1 MNTNTT
7 NTSNA
12 EKTSELKT
20 LIEQKSPVNK
30 SLIKKEENTAN
41 INNNENENSI
51 LKEYYAPLKYQHFH
65 DETL

>member
-1 MNTNTT
+1 MNTNT
-7 NTSNA
+7 SNV
-12 EKTSELKT
+12 ENISDIKT
-20 LIEQKSPVNK
+20 LNDKKSPVNK

-41 INNNENENSI
+41 INYNENSI

>member
-1 MNTNTT
+1 MNT

-12 EKTSELKT
+12 ENTYDIKT
-20 LIEQKSPVNK
+20 LIEEKSSVNK

-41 INNNENENSI
+41 INNNENSI

>member
-1 MNTNTT
+1 MNT

-12 EKTSELKT
+12 ENTSDIKT
-20 LIEQKSPVNK
+20 LIEQKSNVNK

-41 INNNENENSI
+41 INYNSI
-51 LKEYYAPLKYQHFH
+51 FKEYYAPLKYQHFH